1 MFGIVRSVS
10 ACEKCFGFVR
20 IGSLSYWNVRVSVR
34 MYTHAFCHS
43 FEDTK
48 NDPYLVKMPI
58 CKSESAD
65 LFHLKIQ
72 LVLQPLHNFFG
83 CKMHID
89 YHFHPALP

>member
-10 ACEKCFGFVR
+10 ACEKCLGFLR

-43 FEDTK
+43 FFFLKIQKTI
-48 NDPYLVKMPI
+48 PMYLVKMPI

-65 LFHLKIQ
+65 LFHLEIQ
-72 LVLQPLHNFFG
+72 LVL
-83 CKMHID
+83 
-89 YHFHPALP
+89 